1 MNKLKLLG
9 WASAYTSGYN
19 VEPFTEIHKKLLI
32 ECIQRRHYNFNHAD
46 HLYLDYA
53 TPFYSSGKIC
63 ILTKT
68 EWDDVM
74 RKVYANISRGHR
86 LMPEDA
92 IKRLPIGG
100 VLYERKEDE
109 PKRGDTNA

>member
-1 MNKLKLLG
+1 MKLLG
-9 WASAYTSGYN
+9 WTSAYTSGYKS
-19 VEPFTEIHKKLLI
+19 EPFTATHKKLLI

-46 HLYLDYA
+46 HMYLDYA
-53 TPFYSSGKIC
+53 TPFYDSGKLC
-63 ILTKT
+63 VLAKT

-74 RKVYANISRGHR
+74 KKVYDNISRGPR

-92 IKRLPIGG
+92 IKRLPIDG

-109 PKRGDTNA
+109 PRGGGSNGQ